1 MDGEIEM
8 DSFYGTCKFC
18 GQMKMVDAADE
29 EDANVKVTN
38 SCSCPDARL
47 MRKRKQIRTLITQI
61 CGEEGAKR
69 GFEQLDSEQMTI
81 VIQLAEMV
89 ESGHVISVNLR
100 MADSAI
106 KLSTNA
112 DGILK
117 FRRDRSE
124 TIEEE
129 I

>member
-1 MDGEIEM
+1 M
-8 DSFYGTCKFC
+8 
-18 GQMKMVDAADE
+18 
-29 EDANVKVTN
+29 
-38 SCSCPDARL
+38 
-47 MRKRKQIRTLITQI
+47 ITQI

-124 TIEEE
+124 AIEEE